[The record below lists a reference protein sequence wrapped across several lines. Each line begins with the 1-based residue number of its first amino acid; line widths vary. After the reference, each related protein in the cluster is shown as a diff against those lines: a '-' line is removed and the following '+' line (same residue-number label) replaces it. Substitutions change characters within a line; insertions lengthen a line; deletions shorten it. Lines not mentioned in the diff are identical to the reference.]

1 MAVPEYCLI
10 ATAIGPVGL
19 AWSERGLV
27 RLQLPYADAAT
38 TIERL
43 TQRLAEPVEAHP
55 PGWLEPT
62 VVRLQRYFAG
72 ARVDFSDTLLD
83 LDGLPEFL
91 QRLYRELLT
100 IGWGETV
107 TYGALAERLGSPGGA
122 QAVGQG
128 MGKNPIPVIVP
139 CHRVL
144 AAGNKPGGFSAPGG
158 TSTKLRLLELEGV
171 KLGVREKAQMAFA
184 F

>member
-1 MAVPEYCLI
+1 VPEYCLI

-19 AWSERGLV
+19 AWSGQGLV

-43 TQRLAEPVEAHP
+43 IGRLPESVEGHP
-55 PGWLEPT
+55 PEWLEAT

-72 ARVDFSDTLLD
+72 VKVDFSDARLD
-83 LDGLPEFL
+83 FEGVSEGM
-91 QRLYRELLT
+91 QHLYRELLT
-100 IGWGETV
+100 IGWGETI
-107 TYGALAERLGSPGGA
+107 TYGELAERLGKPGGA
-122 QAVGQG
+122 QSVGQA
-128 MGKNPIPVIVP
+128 MARNPIPVIVP

-144 AAGNKPGGFSAPGG
+144 AAGNKTGGFSAPGG

-171 KLGVREKAQMAFA
+171 RPGVREKAQMAFA

>member
-1 MAVPEYCLI
+1 MPEYCLI

-19 AWSERGLV
+19 AWSGQGLV

-43 TQRLAEPVEAHP
+43 IGRLSEPAEAHP
-55 PGWLEPT
+55 PAWLEAT
-62 VVRLQRYFAG
+62 VVRVQRYFAG
-72 ARVDFSDTLLD
+72 TKVDFSDAPLD
-83 LDGLPEFL
+83 FDGLPEFL

-100 IGWGETV
+100 IGWGETI
-107 TYGALAERLGSPGGA
+107 TYGELAERMGSPGGA
-122 QAVGQG
+122 QAVGQA
-128 MGKNPIPVIVP
+128 MGRNPIPVIVP

-158 TSTKLRLLELEGV
+158 ASTKLRLLELEDRKSV
-171 KLGVREKAQMAFA
+171 V
-184 F
+184 

>member
-19 AWSERGLV
+19 AWSGQGLV

-43 TQRLAEPVEAHP
+43 IRRLVEPIEAHP
-55 PGWLEPT
+55 PAWLEPA
-62 VVRLQRYFAG
+62 VVRLQRYFTG
-72 ARVDFSDTLLD
+72 ARVDFSDTPLD
-83 LDGLPEFL
+83 FDGVPEL
-91 QRLYRELLT
+91 RQRLYRELLCT
-100 IGWGETV
+100 GWGQTI
-107 TYGALAERLGSPGGA
+107 TYGELAERLGSPAGA

-128 MGKNPIPVIVP
+128 MGKNPVPVIVP

-171 KLGVREKAQMAFA
+171 RPGGRDKPQMAFA